1 MTLSEMTPDF
11 VDTLRRRLFAF
22 YNARSRD
29 LPWRREA
36 DPYRVWVSEV
46 MLQQTRVE
54 AVIPYYERW
63 MRRFPTLDALAEAD
77 VDDVLREWQGLGYY
91 ARARNLHRAARL
103 VRERYHG
110 QIPGDLE
117 ALRQLPGVGEY
128 TAGAIASIAF
138 GIPAPAIDGNV
149 RRVFSRLLDD
159 PDPAPAELRRVV
171 AALVPEDRPG
181 DFNQAL
187 MELGATVCTPRSP
200 ECDRCPV
207 AVLCRARANGTVAER
222 PRPKRKRALPEDDV
236 ATAVLV
242 SPSGRY
248 LLVRRPEEGL
258 LGGMWEFPGT
268 AVRAGEAPADAARR
282 AAEEA
287 LAAAYD
293 GCAVARAVST
303 GPTRKTALPHAVAVN
318 KTLGSTAA
326 DHRNTAPTGVTV
338 APPAPKPLG
347 TVVHTFSHRRTTYHA
362 FRFDLDH
369 EPADHDAAASSA
381 GRAWVTPGD
390 VSGYALPAAQLR
402 ILAMAREGGGSGR
415 GRRRLGV
422 QPGHGGKQK
431 ENDGGA

>member
-1 MTLSEMTPDF
+1 MTPDF
-11 VDTLRRRLFAF
+11 IDTLRRRLLAF
-22 YNARSRD
+22 YDARSRD

-63 MRRFPTLDALAEAD
+63 MRRFPTLEALAEAD

-110 QIPGDLE
+110 QIPGDVE
-117 ALRQLPGVGEY
+117 ALRRLPGVGEY

-200 ECDRCPV
+200 ACDRCPV
-207 AVLCRARANGTVAER
+207 AAVCRARTNGTVAER
-222 PRPKRKRALPEDDV
+222 PRPKPKKALPEDDV
-236 ATAVLV
+236 ATAVIV
-242 SPSGRY
+242 SPSGRI
-248 LLVRRPEEGL
+248 LVVRRPEEGL

-268 AVRAGEAPADAARR
+268 AVRAGETPAEAARR
-282 AAEEA
+282 AAENALAAEEAREEEA
-287 LAAAYD
+287 LAAAHD
-293 GCAVARAVST
+293 GRSATRTVS
-303 GPTRKTALPHAVAVN
+303 AD
-318 KTLGSTAA
+318 AA
-326 DHRNTAPTGVTV
+326 GRTWASGATAPADLET
-338 APPAPKPLG
+338 APDARETASRPEPREAAPASETSAALVPEPLG
-347 TVVHTFSHRRTTYHA
+347 TVVHAFSHRRTTYHA
-362 FRFDLDH
+362 FRFDLDY
-369 EPADHDAAASSA
+369 EPPDHGPAPSSA
-381 GRAWVTPGD
+381 GRAWVTPAD
-390 VSGYALPAAQLR
+390 TAGYALSAAQLR
-402 ILAMAREGGGSGR
+402 VLALAFE
-415 GRRRLGV
+415 
-422 QPGHGGKQK
+422 
-431 ENDGGA
+431 DGGR

>member
-1 MTLSEMTPDF
+1 MTPDF
-11 VDTLRRRLFAF
+11 IDTLRHRLLAF
-22 YNARSRD
+22 YDARSRD

-63 MRRFPTLDALAEAD
+63 MRRFPTLEALAEAD

-103 VRERYHG
+103 VRERHNG
-110 QIPGDLE
+110 RIPADPE

-159 PDPAPAELRRVV
+159 PDPAPSELRGVV

-187 MELGATVCTPRSP
+187 MELGATICTPRSP
-200 ECDRCPV
+200 ACDRCPV
-207 AVLCRARANGTVAER
+207 AAMCRARANGTVAER
-222 PRPKRKRALPEDDV
+222 PRPKPKKALPEDDV
-236 ATAVLV
+236 ATAVV
-242 SPSGRY
+242 VAPSGRF
-248 LLVRRPEEGL
+248 LLTRRPEDGL

-268 AVRAGEAPADAARR
+268 AVRPGETIADAARR
-282 AAEEA
+282 AAIEA
-287 LAAAYD
+287 LGDTTGTHAA
-293 GCAVARAVST
+293 V
-303 GPTRKTALPHAVAVN
+303 TAI
-318 KTLGSTAA
+318 
-326 DHRNTAPTGVTV
+326 APV
-338 APPAPKPLG
+338 PLG
-347 TVVHTFSHRRTTYHA
+347 AVVHTFSHRRTTYHA
-362 FRFDLDH
+362 FRLDLDN
-369 EPADHDAAASSA
+369 EPANHDAAASSA
-381 GRAWVTPGD
+381 GRAWVAPGD
-390 VSGYALPAAQLR
+390 IAGYALPTAQLR
-402 ILAMAREGGGSGR
+402 IIAMAREDGGSGR
-415 GRRRLGV
+415 GRRRPGI
-422 QPGHGGKQK
+422 QPGRGGDHE